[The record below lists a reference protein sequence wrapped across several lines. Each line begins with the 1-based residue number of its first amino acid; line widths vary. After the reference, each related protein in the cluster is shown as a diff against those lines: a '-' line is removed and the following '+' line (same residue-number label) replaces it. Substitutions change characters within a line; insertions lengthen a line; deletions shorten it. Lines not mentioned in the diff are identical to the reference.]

1 MKALGLSGFALLL
14 LASVPALAEEREKL
28 CCVPT
33 VELQELITQVGKR
46 TGTQFVVDP
55 RVRGEVLL
63 TGFDVGKVDYSKLL
77 SILNVNQFGTY
88 RQGDYVIVLP
98 DANARQLPTPVYR
111 DANFKEDANE
121 YVTLLWTAKKVCAAH
136 TVPVLRPLMPQAAHL
151 AAEIGSNS
159 LIITDRAANV
169 RRIADMAE
177 RLDDAAPAGRGCPE
191 WQPAAAQKKGS

>member
-1 MKALGLSGFALLL
+1 MKGLGLLGSTILL
-14 LASVPALAEEREKL
+14 LAAAPAFAEDRAKL

-63 TGFDVGKVDYSKLL
+63 TGFDVEKVDYSKLL

-88 RQGDYVIVLP
+88 RQGDYVVILP
-98 DANARQLPTPVYR
+98 DVNARQLPTPVYTE
-111 DANFKEDANE
+111 ANFKADANE
-121 YVTLLWTAKKVCAAH
+121 YVTLMLTARNACAAH

-151 AAEIGSNS
+151 AAEVGSNT
-159 LIITDRAANV
+159 LIISDRASNV
-169 RRIADMAE
+169 RRIADMVA
-177 RLDDAAPAGRGCPE
+177 RLDKASPAGRGCPE
-191 WQPAAAQKKGS
+191 WQPAAAPKKGS